1 MAGSTGPMLL
11 AGGATFVNG
20 WIFNGEG
27 PDFRVLL
34 GTAIAAGGLAL
45 FSQLGA
51 AEADLAAGIAW
62 IAVVTV
68 IVAPVNGQKSVAEN
82 LLTVSGLGK

>member
-11 AGGATFVNG
+11 AGGATFANG
-20 WIFNGEG
+20 WIFNGKG

-34 GTAIAAGGLAL
+34 GTAIAAAGLAL
-45 FSQLGA
+45 LSQMGA
-51 AEADLAAGIAW
+51 AEADLASGIAW

-68 IVAPVNGQKSVAEN
+68 IVAPVNGQPSVAEN
-82 LLTVSGLGK
+82 LLKVSGMGK